1 MFSCNVLISLILTLV
16 RKTFVVE
23 FLSSLVLALSL
34 SLNVSWQGR
43 HLCRKDY
50 LTQAIFKRVYSTADF
65 IALVQKHARHLISS
79 QLQLLVLTR
88 RVQTGFYDVTLRI
101 TLCHVSHSDKSIKGQ
116 INEKFEFF
124 PFSRFLF

>member
-1 MFSCNVLISLILTLV
+1 MSIIDSKALPCLSIAYISSVSSISSVSPTVNLSIFSLPSIFSCNVLISLILTLV
-16 RKTFVVE
+16 RKTFVIE

-43 HLCRKDY
+43 HLSRKDY

-65 IALVQKHARHLISS
+65 IALVQEHARHLISS

-88 RVQTGFYDVTLRI
+88 PV
-101 TLCHVSHSDKSIKGQ
+101 
-116 INEKFEFF
+116 
-124 PFSRFLF
+124 